1 MIYSSPLSGSRL
13 HMFGF
18 AESRYVLYPCDVP
31 ALQLRVKGCV
41 WIFAFAA
48 FMCVPFD
55 ELGSVWLSPR
65 VPGDD
70 PHPVVTIVMM
80 LSALPC
86 AVMCTLPRKTPT
98 AGSHILVKDKNRGGG
113 GGWYWWDIEC
123 NQSTVTLTGTEGLDG
138 MVNKGD
144 KKTKVLQP
152 SHDLLHNSARSS

>member
-1 MIYSSPLSGSRL
+1 MYRTPVTFQHSYS
-13 HMFGF
+13 
-18 AESRYVLYPCDVP
+18 
-31 ALQLRVKGCV
+31 RVWKGCV
-41 WIFAFAA
+41 WIFAFAV
-48 FMCVPFD
+48 FMCVPFGQ
-55 ELGSVWLSPR
+55 LGSVWLSPR

-86 AVMCTLPRKTPT
+86 ALMCTLPRKTPT
-98 AGSHILVKDKNRGGG
+98 AGSHIPVKDKNRGGG

-152 SHDLLHNSARSS
+152 SPDLLHNSARSSWLNLLKCFCQINELRSNK